1 MNDSLE
7 EEKDQVLT
15 LLWELLEASS
25 RSVYEEIQCFT
36 ATQNSIAEIK
46 LGAKRFKS
54 FSTSQN
60 IQSRTWSIVIQDI
73 CELVP
78 IMTESEYLIASYL
91 VSICLLSYILPQKK
105 KPMKVRSNSAP
116 EIRTLNSLA
125 EELVTL
131 ECILESAAHDDGFV
145 MTSSTN
151 PFIIQNE
158 LIQAS
163 MWDFI
168 YKGLGTFLT
177 CRKLSTQEMSISLD
191 NGKCII
197 ISGSSD
203 LLHVL
208 SISTCNDYY
217 MNKNDDD
224 LSDRVL
230 HIMNQSNRRSF
241 QISNLMRGEIVH
253 VISRT
258 LSLPSIDNTEKSAAE
273 SLITGGVLHLRIA
286 LQNFSMITLDPY
298 HLIDARRAI
307 ASIAVDTEL
316 FIEAVIKSLLSDMM
330 NNHSSQSPTPNCRSI
345 SKDTVKHRLNSI
357 LNDRYVDSHTIQ
369 LNSTF
374 VLESQMKRQSMKKDF
389 CLGCSTGDV
398 LLDMIA
404 RCSRSRFHADELI
417 IQHILADIANMIT
430 DLYNQIKNDDLNQ
443 TTNNMMPKPCSIA
456 ALLDCARLLLYF
468 SANQNVSDPNADVIE
483 YESQGL
489 DTRSIASLLKC
500 GVEFLNFSEYSITK
514 SASSFLA
521 LAFTYENPS
530 SYESLVRKIFMYLKN
545 RFHQM
550 DDNEIVCDLVGV
562 LSRSNHQFACSIV
575 KFSFDEILSSKSN
588 PSFMLKIVNIVSS
601 ARPMSLNQYLNMN
614 SIPIDLSTKVSTKY
628 LTYIYLSLKRSLS
641 FDQYANEWTDKV
653 SQLLVSVSDL
663 WSLFQVA
670 RYALCTG
677 NFNIAQN
684 IIEERLLSSSSTA
697 SSYSWLSIL
706 SSVAGAEHLLQSNG
720 SNEIVQ
726 ALCCFNQSLIRLRS
740 LESTA
745 NISTRLQIDV
755 ISCRRDFLNL
765 CLVVLNLSGEAR
777 ISHKAI
783 RMNRRICLHIRNL
796 PKCFHVVAS
805 RYYEIYKRNG
815 LFCCENTRSYLR
827 TQFRLCTFFASTVQR
842 AFALKPKDS
851 KNTMDEDLIRGWP
864 KGDKSS
870 LLMELTSTIENKVL
884 NYWDNNHADPEERAA
899 KMSDIVDS
907 VLKSVNPLP
916 RGFFSFKDI
925 PVTTMHVTMKQGS
938 SMSNEERVVPYEP
951 MTYEVDLAKSF
962 SLTFN
967 GTIPPKLFKLSDQPF
982 SQVMVLCKFSF
993 DGPLQRDE
1001 AECDLDKVFP
1011 THILESIITE
1021 STLIPG
1027 AKFQIECAC
1036 PYFSREGYFRCD
1048 VKLQVRD
1055 IRCGEYKIPSSLDDE
1070 SIILVCKSSSV

>member
-7 EEKDQVLT
+7 EENEQVLT

-36 ATQNSIAEIK
+36 ATQNSMAEIK

-54 FSTSQN
+54 FSISQN
-60 IQSRTWSIVIQDI
+60 IQSRTWSMIIQDI
-73 CELVP
+73 CEFVP

-105 KPMKVRSNSAP
+105 KPDKVRSNNAP
-116 EIRTLNSLA
+116 EQRTLNNLA

-145 MTSSTN
+145 MTSTH

-168 YKGLGTFLT
+168 YKGLGTFLA
-177 CRKLSTQEMSISLD
+177 CRKLCILEMTISLD

-208 SISTCNDYY
+208 SMSICNDYS

-224 LSDRVL
+224 LSNRVL

-241 QISNLMRGEIVH
+241 QTSNLMRGEIVH

-258 LSLPSIDNTEKSAAE
+258 LSLPSIDNTEKSATE

-286 LQNFSMITLDPY
+286 LQNFSMMALDPY

-330 NNHSSQSPTPNCRSI
+330 INHSSQSPTPNCRSI
-345 SKDTVKHRLNSI
+345 SKDTVKHRLNSN
-357 LNDRYVDSHTIQ
+357 LNDRYVTFHIMQ
-369 LNSTF
+369 LNSNC
-374 VLESQMKRQSMKKDF
+374 VLESQMKRQTMKKDF
-389 CLGCSTGDV
+389 CIGCSTGDV

-404 RCSRSRFHADELI
+404 RCSRSRYHANELST
-417 IQHILADIANMIT
+417 QNILADVANMIT
-430 DLYNQIKNDDLNQ
+430 DLCNEIKNDDLNQ
-443 TTNNMMPKPCSIA
+443 TTNNMMSKPCSIA

-468 SANQNVSDPNADVIE
+468 SVDQNVSDPDIKKHE
-483 YESQGL
+483 RQGI
-489 DTRSIASLLKC
+489 DTRSIASLIKC

-530 SYESLVRKIFMYLKN
+530 SYESLVRKIFVYLKN
-545 RFHQM
+545 RLHQM

-562 LSRSNHQFACSIV
+562 LSRSNHQFACSII

-601 ARPMSLNQYLNMN
+601 ARPMALNQYLNMN
-614 SIPIDLSTKVSTKY
+614 SIPIDLSTKISTKY
-628 LTYIYLSLKRSLS
+628 LTYMYLSLKRSLS
-641 FDQYANEWTDKV
+641 FDQDANEWTDKV

-670 RYALCTG
+670 RYAICTG

-726 ALCCFNQSLIRLRS
+726 ALCRFNQSLILLRS

-745 NISTRLQIDV
+745 NISARLQIDIV
-755 ISCRRDFLNL
+755 SCRRDFLNL

-777 ISHKAI
+777 LSHKAI
-783 RMNRRICLHIRNL
+783 RMNRRTCLHIRNL
-796 PKCFHVVAS
+796 PRCFHVVAS

-827 TQFRLCTFFASTVQR
+827 TQFRLCTFFAGTVQR
-842 AFALKPKDS
+842 AFASKPKDS
-851 KNTMDEDLIRGWP
+851 KNTVDEDLIRGWP

-884 NYWDNNHADPEERAA
+884 NYWDNNQVDPEERAA
-899 KMSDIVDS
+899 QMSDIVDS
-907 VLKSVNPLP
+907 IMKSVNPLP
-916 RGFFSFKDI
+916 KGFFSFKDI
-925 PVTTMHVTMKQGS
+925 PVTTMHVTMKQGP
-938 SMSNEERVVPYEP
+938 SMSYEDRVVPYER
-951 MTYEVDLAKSF
+951 MTYEVDVAKSF

-967 GTIPPKLFKLSDQPF
+967 GTIPPRLFKLSDQPF
-982 SQVMVLCKFSF
+982 SQVMVLCQFSL

-1001 AECDLDKVFP
+1001 DECDLDKVFP
-1011 THILESIITE
+1011 THSLESITTE
-1021 STLIPG
+1021 STLLPG
-1027 AKFQIECAC
+1027 AKFQMECAC

-1055 IRCGEYKIPSSLDDE
+1055 IRCGEYTIPSSLDDE